1 VMAQLKKNDF
11 ILAIS
16 KKLEKTLSAA
26 HPENKPIIERVI
38 KELESDDSGEVWK
51 EFEVRF
57 QNVHSDFYKNLVQN
71 FPDLTANEL
80 RLCAFLKLNLN
91 TKEISSLTNQSV
103 NSIDVARSR
112 LRQKLG
118 LSKEDNLTSFLAGF

>member
-1 VMAQLKKNDF
+1 
-11 ILAIS
+11 
-16 KKLEKTLSAA
+16 
-26 HPENKPIIERVI
+26 VI
-38 KELESDDSGEVWK
+38 KELDSVDSEEVWK
-51 EFEVRF
+51 EFEIRF
-57 QNVHSDFYKNLVQN
+57 QNVHSDFYKNLVNN

-112 LRQKLG
+112 LRQKFG
-118 LSKEDNLTSFLAGF
+118 LTKKDNLTSFLAGL